1 MRYDLIIVGGG
12 LAGSALAKGMAER
25 GARVLVLEREKQFRD
40 RVRGEGMHPWGV
52 PEART
57 LGLYDALKATCAL
70 DVPWWATYRGSTLI
84 QRRDLME
91 TTPHRAAAL
100 NFYHP
105 AMQEV
110 LLRLAAAAG
119 AEVRRGVTVKGVCPG
134 ERASVLLQD
143 DADAEVLEARL
154 VVGADGRQS
163 QVRHWGG
170 FRIGRDPK
178 CLAISG
184 VLLAGMKTGDD
195 SVHVFAP
202 RAFGQAVLLF
212 PLGGGRCRAY
222 FATGRRS
229 EHGWFSGSAHFA
241 DFVARCVDSGV
252 PADWFSGVEV
262 AGPLATF
269 EAADSW
275 VDSPYKNGVV
285 LVGDAAASSDPCW
298 GCGLSLTLRDVRVLR
313 DLLIATDDWQTAACQ
328 YAAEHD
334 RYYSALRTITS
345 WLRTVLYGLGP
356 EADRIRKHA
365 LPRLADGSG
374 PDIVGRGPD
383 CPADEAA
390 RIRFLGTS
398 A

>member
-1 MRYDLIIVGGG
+1 VGYDLIIVGGG
-12 LAGSALAKGMAER
+12 LAGSALAKSMAER

-52 PEART
+52 PEARS
-57 LGLYDALKATCAL
+57 LGLYDALSTTCAH

-84 QRRDLME
+84 RRRNLLE
-91 TTPHRAAAL
+91 TPPHRAAAL

-110 LLRLAAAAG
+110 LLRLAGAAG
-119 AEVRRGVTVKGVCPG
+119 ADVRRGVTVKGVRPG

-143 DADAEVLEARL
+143 DGDADVVEARL

-163 QVRHWGG
+163 QVRHWGS
-170 FRIGRDPK
+170 FEIDRDPK

-184 VLLAGMKTGDD
+184 VLLNGMKAGND

-202 RAFGQAVLLF
+202 PTFGQVALLF
-212 PLGGGRCRAY
+212 PLGDERCRAY
-222 FATGRRS
+222 FATSRRS
-229 EHGWFSGSAHFA
+229 EHGWLSGSAQFA

-252 PADWFSGVEV
+252 PADWFSDAKL

-269 EAADSW
+269 EAADTW
-275 VDSPYKNGVV
+275 VDRPYKSGVV
-285 LVGDAAASSDPCW
+285 LIGDAAASSDPSW

-313 DLLIATDDWQTAACQ
+313 DRLSVTDDWHTAARQ
-328 YAAEHD
+328 YAADHD
-334 RYYSALRTITS
+334 RYYGALRTITS

-356 EADRIRKHA
+356 EADRIRRHA

-374 PDIVGRGPD
+374 PDLVGMGPD

-390 RIRFLGTS
+390 RVSFLGAST
-398 A
+398 